1 VKAFKKINYHKGKFI
16 MTKNA
21 ILKKIRKTL
30 FCTFTFTLIL
40 SMFSCSVSDDNDETQ
55 SNAAAKNESPILS
68 ENNANITPDKS
79 QNNPEQTEK
88 DKNSEKNVTENK
100 EQNKTNNEQNPPE
113 ENKEDKN
120 NDNNKNEQENNTEN
134 KETDKEELPEKKE
147 DSEIKE
153 KENPDLHVVIY
164 GIGIR
169 GKTID
174 DYGKTVADSKN
185 KFAILYNQ
193 TENEIDISNW
203 KIKKSTFNTDSKP
216 ESTFNIPENTK
227 IGTKQYLLLTRD
239 GYNPEMWSGD
249 VSSDISI
256 DGKFSFSTAGNHVFL
271 VDASDDV
278 IDRLDYIEL
287 SETKQK
293 TYERTCNELYITQ
306 KTKKIYETA
315 YIFRT
320 NPDIDTNNSCDD
332 FTSLTIND
340 ECILKNS
347 QTTD

>member
-1 VKAFKKINYHKGKFI
+1 

-21 ILKKIRKTL
+21 ILKKIRKKL
-30 FCTFTFTLIL
+30 FCIFTLTLVL
-40 SMFSCSVSDDNDETQ
+40 SMFSCSVSDDNDTP
-55 SNAAAKNESPILS
+55 KNDTPTENKIPELS
-68 ENNANITPDKS
+68 ENNADIESNKTQDELEENKED
-79 QNNPEQTEK
+79 NNSNNNLNEK
-88 DKNSEKNVTENK
+88 ENVPENK
-100 EQNKTNNEQNPPE
+100 EQN
-113 ENKEDKN
+113 
-120 NDNNKNEQENNTEN
+120 
-134 KETDKEELPEKKE
+134 
-147 DSEIKE
+147 SEIKE
-153 KENPDLHVVIY
+153 KDNQGLHVVIY

-203 KIKKSTFNTDSKP
+203 KIKKATFNTDSKP
-216 ESTFNIPENTK
+216 ESTFNIPEDTK

-256 DGKFSFSTAGNHVFL
+256 DGKFTFSTTGNHVFL

-278 IDRLDYIEL
+278 IDQLDYIEL

-347 QTTD
+347 KTAD

>member
-1 VKAFKKINYHKGKFI
+1 

-30 FCTFTFTLIL
+30 FCIFTLTL
-40 SMFSCSVSDDNDETQ
+40 VFSTFSCSISDNNDTQ
-55 SNAAAKNESPILS
+55 KNDTPT
-68 ENNANITPDKS
+68 ENNTNIES
-79 QNNPEQTEK
+79 
-88 DKNSEKNVTENK
+88 
-100 EQNKTNNEQNPPE
+100 NKTQNIPEGNEKVKSDNSNQNE
-113 ENKEDKN
+113 K
-120 NDNNKNEQENNTEN
+120 ENNTEN
-134 KETDKEELPEKKE
+134 KETNKEEIPEKKD
-147 DSEIKE
+147 DSEI
-153 KENPDLHVVIY
+153 KENPDLHIIIY

-203 KIKKSTFNTDSKP
+203 KIKKATFNTDSKP

-278 IDRLDYIEL
+278 IDQLDYIEL

-306 KTKKIYETA
+306 KTTKIYETA

-320 NPDIDTNNSCDD
+320 NPDIDTNSSCND

-347 QTTD
+347 QTVD

>member
-1 VKAFKKINYHKGKFI
+1 
-16 MTKNA
+16 
-21 ILKKIRKTL
+21 
-30 FCTFTFTLIL
+30 
-40 SMFSCSVSDDNDETQ
+40 MFSCSISDDNDTQ
-55 SNAAAKNESPILS
+55 KNDTPT
-68 ENNANITPDKS
+68 ENNTNIES
-79 QNNPEQTEK
+79 
-88 DKNSEKNVTENK
+88 
-100 EQNKTNNEQNPPE
+100 NKTQNIPEGNEEVKSGNSNQNE
-113 ENKEDKN
+113 K
-120 NDNNKNEQENNTEN
+120 ENNTEN
-134 KETDKEELPEKKE
+134 KETNKEEIPEKKD
-147 DSEIKE
+147 DSEI
-153 KENPDLHVVIY
+153 KENPDLHIVIY

-169 GKTID
+169 GKTTD

-203 KIKKSTFNTDSKP
+203 KIKKATFNTDSKP

-278 IDRLDYIEL
+278 IDQLDYIEL

-306 KTKKIYETA
+306 KTTKIYETA

-320 NPDIDTNNSCDD
+320 NPDIDTNSSCDD

-347 QTTD
+347 QTVD